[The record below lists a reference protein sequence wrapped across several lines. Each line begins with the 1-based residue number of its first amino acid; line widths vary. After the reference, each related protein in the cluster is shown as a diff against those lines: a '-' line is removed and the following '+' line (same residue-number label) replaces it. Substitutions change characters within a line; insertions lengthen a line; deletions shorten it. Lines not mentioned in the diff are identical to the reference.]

1 MNSMPT
7 LPQLVKAAVYT
18 YPRWIVVDYSDQP
31 RPFFSLAVCDG
42 GIAEYASPDGDFT
55 LGTGDLLLI
64 PQNSTYSVRW
74 GAEGCQ
80 LSAIHFYLND
90 DRFRYHLQR
99 LDAMPGEG
107 DAIRHA
113 VRAYTDGTDPFA
125 AAARF
130 YDACGMFWPR
140 LVREARPRIDA
151 RIRPAVDFLE
161 RFPEEPVKVAALAEK
176 CRLSE
181 PHFYACFRAA
191 TGTSPIEYR
200 RRVLIQRGARMLI
213 ESPERPVSEIAEA
226 LGFSSET
233 YFRRVFLSQMGC
245 PPREYRRRQNGI

>member
-1 MNSMPT
+1 MNSMPP
-7 LPQLVKAAVYT
+7 LPQLVKAAVYV
-18 YPRWIVVDYSDQP
+18 RSRHFVDDFADQP
-31 RPFFSLAVCDG
+31 RPFYSLAFCDAG
-42 GIAEYASPDGDFT
+42 SAEYASPDGDFT
-55 LGTGDLLLI
+55 LRKGDLLFI
-64 PQNSTYSVRW
+64 PQNSTYYVCW
-74 GAEGCQ
+74 GDEVGQ
-80 LSAIHFYLND
+80 LSAIHFYLDD

-99 LDAMPGEG
+99 LNAMPGEG

-113 VRAYTDGTDPFA
+113 VRAYIDGTDPFA

-191 TGTSPIEYR
+191 MGTSPIEYR

-233 YFRRVFLSQMGC
+233 YFRRVFLAQMGC
-245 PPREYRRRQNGI
+245 PPREYRRRGEEM

>member
-1 MNSMPT
+1 MNSMPP
-7 LPQLVKAAVYT
+7 LPQLLKAAVYT
-18 YPRWIVVDYSDQP
+18 YPRRIVMDYSDQP

-64 PQNSTYSVRW
+64 SQNSTYSVRW

-80 LSAIHFYLND
+80 LSAIHFYLDD

-99 LDAMPGEG
+99 LNAMPGEG

-200 RRVLIQRGARMLI
+200 RRVLVSRGARMLI

-233 YFRRVFLSQMGC
+233 YFRRVFLAQMGC
-245 PPREYRRRQNGI
+245 PPREYRRRGEEM